1 MLDQLTLAIAENPA
15 TFIILF
21 LCWAGF
27 NTVSTL
33 VLASDVGKIRGALK
47 RVLPSRYWKELE

>member
-1 MLDQLTLAIAENPA
+1 MDELALRIAENPM
-15 TFIILF
+15 TFIILL
-21 LCWAGF
+21 LCWAAF

-33 VLASDVGKIRGALK
+33 VLADDVRKIRRALK

>member
-1 MLDQLTLAIAENPA
+1 MLDKLTLAIAENPTA
-15 TFIILF
+15 LITLF
-21 LCWAGF
+21 LCWAAF

-33 VLASDVGKIRGALK
+33 VLAGDIGKIRGTLK

>member
-1 MLDQLTLAIAENPA
+1 MDELALRIAKDPTTLIV
-15 TFIILF
+15 LF
-21 LCWAGF
+21 LCWAAF

-33 VLASDVGKIRGALK
+33 VLASDVGKIRHALK